1 MPTPQEIADRYVALW
16 NETDVVRRRQLV
28 EAYFAPGAEHY
39 VRAREAIGYDA
50 LEQRV
55 TGSHEKNV
63 RDGGNSFRARP
74 GAQQLRN
81 VVTFHWEMTPAE
93 SPDRVVAVGLEFVML
108 DEQGRA
114 VADYQF
120 IVA

>member
-1 MPTPQEIADRYVALW
+1 MPTPQDIAERYVALW
-16 NETDVVRRRQLV
+16 NETDAVRRRQLV
-28 EAYFAPGAEHY
+28 EAFFAPGAEHY

-63 RDGGNSFRARP
+63 RDAGNSFRAAP
-74 GAQQLRN
+74 GAQQLKN
-81 VVTFHWEMTPAE
+81 VVTFHWEMTAAE
-93 SPDRVVAVGLEFVML
+93 DLDKVVAVGLEFVTI
-108 DEQGRA
+108 DEQRRA

-120 IVA
+120 IVG